1 MDTFVPDLW
10 LGNRVLPDIRQPDN
24 MVPCQNFARSDQVVE
39 YCGIIISWFME
50 TFAQDLL
57 RSGNRFLP
65 VIRQKNYPV
74 PVRHFIS
81 SDKNFEECGIII
93 PGFMDTFAPDLW
105 QAIGY
110 FRLSGLPVAVW
121 QFVITNKSLGRLRH
135 YNSSAY
141 EY

>member
-1 MDTFVPDLW
+1 
-10 LGNRVLPDIRQPDN
+10 
-24 MVPCQNFARSDQVVE
+24 
-39 YCGIIISWFME
+39 ME

-105 QAIGY
+105 LGN
-110 FRLSGLPVAVW
+110 RVLPDIRFTGCGMAVCHN
-121 QFVITNKSLGRLRH
+121 Q
-135 YNSSAY
+135 
-141 EY
+141 